1 MKYVLATHTRTT
13 AYLVNVGRGG
23 LVDTGALVQA
33 LHANEIAGAGLDV
46 LEGEPNIAADH
57 PLLAPELTN
66 KVMILPHIASATW
79 EAREG
84 MALLTAQNAL
94 AALGLRPD
102 GPSDEMPT
110 ELR

>member
-1 MKYVLATHTRTT
+1 M
-13 AYLVNVGRGG
+13 
-23 LVDTGALVQA
+23 DTDALVSA
-33 LHANEIAGAGLDV
+33 LRANKIAGAGLDV
-46 LEGEPNIAADH
+46 LEGEPHITQDH
-57 PLLAPELTN
+57 PLLAPELVN
-66 KVMILPHIASATW
+66 KAIVLPHIASATQ